1 MRDARDEGFENANV
15 GVNVCRRDGSQRR
28 QIVQDGCGLGYIS
41 FVKLH
46 LQPCY
51 RMCVGVGVAGR
62 EGLGESRDPGEAGGG
77 GVERAQGL
85 VRGRWSVLRRFYL
98 AISTARLEASQS
110 YVASCVLADEDRR
123 LPWPSLA
130 IGT

>member
-46 LQPCY
+46 LQLCY

-77 GVERAQGL
+77 RGRASAESGERAVECL
-85 VRGRWSVLRRFYL
+85 APVLPGY
-98 AISTARLEASQS
+98 Q
-110 YVASCVLADEDRR
+110 Y
-123 LPWPSLA
+123 
-130 IGT
+130 G